1 MPVRHIGL
9 CYRSV
14 SGRIPRGAGRRAIM
28 VESTLE
34 RDFVLLQQFDPDVAG
49 IEEQPVKI
57 PCGRS
62 FYIPDFL
69 VHYHDP
75 ARPPWLVEIKYASD
89 SALLAG
95 ELEAKFTAAR
105 TYAADQ
111 GWRFGLVTDQDIR
124 TPYLTNITFLLP
136 YRKRH
141 IDPRLRLSLF
151 GHAPMNVQQLAAHVA
166 HQAAMEVPQVIAA
179 IWGLVARRELGA
191 DLHHP
196 LTTQSI
202 IGEARL

>member
-34 RDFVLLQQFDPDVAG
+34 RDFVLLQQFDPAVAG

-69 VHYHDP
+69 IHYHDP
-75 ARPPWLVEIKYASD
+75 AQPPWLVEIKYASD
-89 SALLAG
+89 PALVAG
-95 ELEAKFTAAR
+95 ELEAKFSAAQS
-105 TYAADQ
+105 YSADQ
-111 GWRFGLVTDQDIR
+111 GWHFSVVTDQDIR
-124 TPYLTNITFLLP
+124 TPFLTNITFLLP
-136 YRKRH
+136 YRKRSL
-141 IDPRLRLSLF
+141 DPRLRLALF
-151 GHAPMNVQQLAAHVA
+151 GHGPMGVQQLAEHVA
-166 HQAAMEVPQVIAA
+166 QRITMAVPQVIAA
-179 IWGLVARRELGA
+179 IWCLVARRELPA
-191 DLHHP
+191 DLNHP
-196 LTTQSI
+196 LTMQSI